1 MSRSRCLLATIVAVL
16 AVMLGTMASPAVAAA
31 PNAMSQEY
39 AGCYYLAQICPTN
52 PAGDAVYRAVFRGKK
67 VFRAKQM
74 HGKRLRQT
82 RRALAKYGRLEYA
95 GGRELLNPPLGVVGR
110 RLGPGHQGHG

>member
-1 MSRSRCLLATIVAVL
+1 
-16 AVMLGTMASPAVAAA
+16 
-31 PNAMSQEY
+31 MSQEY
-39 AGCYYLAQICPTN
+39 AGRYYLAQICPTN
-52 PAGDAVYRAVFRGKK
+52 PAGDAVYRAAFRGKK

-110 RLGPGHQGHG
+110 RLGPGHQGQG